1 MLHLFSGLPVDPPVP
16 VDKKGKL
23 NAENNWK
30 VSLKMMGNPTA
41 FLEMLLGFQGF
52 IDKDMVKK
60 QNFDMIRPTLAEEGF
75 NKENIATKSAA
86 AAGLCDWIRN
96 ITIYYDIVVS
106 VEPKK
111 Q

>member
-1 MLHLFSGLPVDPPVP
+1 
-16 VDKKGKL
+16 
-23 NAENNWK
+23 
-30 VSLKMMGNPTA
+30 
-41 FLEMLLGFQGF
+41 
-52 IDKDMVKK
+52 
-60 QNFDMIRPTLAEEGF
+60 MIRPTLAEEGF